1 MHLGINFPAWSVE
14 RHRARALGRI
24 DPRVGGN
31 PFGDF
36 DESLQ
41 WRRPLD
47 DCLAELGRHVYE
59 NVRFRLGLV
68 GMEVSGEIYAGQ
80 LASGVP
86 TTRVYGL
93 LVPEGTE
100 VRCYAA
106 TK

>member
-1 MHLGINFPAWSVE
+1 
-14 RHRARALGRI
+14 
-24 DPRVGGN
+24 VGGN

-41 WRRPLD
+41 WRRALD
-47 DCLAELGRHVYE
+47 DWLAELGRHVYE

-86 TTRVYGL
+86 TTRVYG
-93 LVPEGTE
+93 
-100 VRCYAA
+100 
-106 TK
+106 